1 MVRERAER
9 GGDTTPAG
17 PPAGLSI
24 AEIRQLI
31 GLMESS
37 DIGEISIERESE
49 GLKLV
54 LRRPS
59 PAEMSF
65 EAGDDFDFDDVGAEI
80 EKLDGVEIGA
90 PLVGI
95 FRTSMT
101 GDKPLVAPG
110 DIVRKGQIIAA
121 IEALNVLSEVEASAA
136 GRIAEILAVEGQPVE
151 YGQTLLVIE
160 PS

>member
-9 GGDTTPAG
+9 GGDATPAG

-37 DIGEISIERESE
+37 DISEISIERESE

-59 PAEMSF
+59 TTDLGIEG
-65 EAGDDFDFDDVGAEI
+65 GDDFDLDDSASEM

-101 GDKPLVAPG
+101 GEKPLVSPG

-121 IEALNVLSEVEASAA
+121 IEALNVLSEVEATAP
-136 GRIAEILAVEGQPVE
+136 GRIAEILVVDGQPVE

-160 PS
+160 PA

>member
-17 PPAGLSI
+17 PPTGLSI

-31 GLMESS
+31 GLMESG
-37 DIGEISIERESE
+37 DIDEISIERESE

-59 PAEMSF
+59 FTDSML
-65 EAGDDFDFDDVGAEI
+65 EAGDDFDFDDAATEN

-90 PLVGI
+90 PLVGV

-101 GDKPLVAPG
+101 GEKPLVGPG

-136 GRIAEILAVEGQPVE
+136 GRIAEILAVDGQPVE

-160 PS
+160 PA